1 VPGLRPPEV
10 APATEPAP
18 TAGATAPEARAARRR
33 IALFLL
39 VLLVAASAAWGAGR
53 LLSQTLEPAPA
64 DPHPGHQMQPGM
76 PMMPGMSM

>member
-1 VPGLRPPEV
+1 MPGLRPPEV

-18 TAGATAPEARAARRR
+18 APGAPAPEARAARRR

-53 LLSQTLEPAPA
+53 LLSQTLEPAAPVH
-64 DPHPGHQMQPGM
+64 PHMDMDHST
-76 PMMPGMSM
+76 MPGMSM